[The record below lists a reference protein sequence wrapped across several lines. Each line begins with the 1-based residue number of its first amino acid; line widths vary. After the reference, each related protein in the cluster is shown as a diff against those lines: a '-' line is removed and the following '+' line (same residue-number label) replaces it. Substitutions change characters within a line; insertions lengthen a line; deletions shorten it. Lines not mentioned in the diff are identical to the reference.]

1 MQITSR
7 RKAMAFAIVLGACL
21 VATAIVLNISWIIH
35 WREVVPLV
43 LGIIFFAILI
53 AGLVWNTIFLVRE
66 IRRNEQHDSF
76 INAVTHELKTPV
88 ASIRLYLETL
98 QSRNL
103 EEAQRKKFYEIMLD
117 DTDRLMATVE
127 QVLRAAQSSHKRGQ
141 QHWQDIDLAQLTEDC
156 VEVARVRH
164 HLSGEELRIQNHFVS
179 QDESV
184 VRGDLDELRTAIA
197 NLLDN
202 AVKYSP
208 QAKQIKV
215 VLISEGGQS
224 LVRVADRGV
233 GIPRSELKRIF
244 KRFYRVPLRALAK
257 VKGTGL
263 GLFIVRSIAERHGGA
278 AWAESDGEGKGS
290 TVTIRLPRVKA

>member
-1 MQITSR
+1 MI
-7 RKAMAFAIVLGACL
+7 
-21 VATAIVLNISWIIH
+21 ATAIVLNISWIIH

-53 AGLVWNTIFLVRE
+53 AGMVWNTIFLVRE

-98 QSRNL
+98 RTRNL
-103 EEAQRKKFYEIMLD
+103 DENQRKKFYEIMLD
-117 DTDRLMATVE
+117 DTDRLMSTVE

-141 QHWQDIDLAQLTEDC
+141 EHWQELDLAELTADC
-156 VEVARVRH
+156 VEVARTRH
-164 HLSGEELRIQNHFVS
+164 GLTPEQMKIENHFVS
-179 QDESV
+179 QEESQ
-184 VRGDLDELRTAIA
+184 VRGDADELRAAIG

-208 QAKQIKV
+208 TMKEITV
-215 VLISEGGQS
+215 VLTSEGGQA
-224 LVRVADRGV
+224 LVRVADKGV
-233 GIPRSELKRIF
+233 GIPRGELKRVF
-244 KRFYRVPLRALAK
+244 RRFYRVPLRAMAK

-263 GLFIVRSIAERHGGA
+263 GLFIVKAIAERHGGA
-278 AWAESDGEGKGS
+278 AWADSEGEGKGA
-290 TVTIRLPRVKA
+290 TVTIRLPRMRA

>member
-1 MQITSR
+1 
-7 RKAMAFAIVLGACL
+7 MAFAIVLGACL
-21 VATAIVLNISWIIH
+21 VATALVLNISWIIH
-35 WREVVPLV
+35 WREIVPLV
-43 LGIIFFAILI
+43 LGIIFFGILI

-103 EEAQRKKFYEIMLD
+103 DEAQRKKFYEIMLD
-117 DTDRLMATVE
+117 DTDRLMGTVE
-127 QVLRAAQSSHKRGQ
+127 QVLRASKVSHKRGQ
-141 QHWQDIDLAQLTEDC
+141 EHWQEIDLAELTAEC
-156 VEVARVRH
+156 VEVSRTRN
-164 HLSGEELRIQNHFVS
+164 HLSAEEMKIENHFVS
-179 QDESV
+179 QDESA
-184 VRGDLDELRTAIA
+184 VRGELDELRTAIT
-197 NLLDN
+197 NLLEN

-208 QAKQIKV
+208 QQKQIKV

-224 LVRVADRGV
+224 LVRVADKGV

-244 KRFYRVPLRALAK
+244 KRFYRVPLRAIAK

-263 GLFIVRSIAERHGGA
+263 GLFIVRAIAERHGGS
-278 AWAESDGEGKGS
+278 AWAESDGEGKGA

>member
-1 MQITSR
+1 MI
-7 RKAMAFAIVLGACL
+7 
-21 VATAIVLNISWIIH
+21 ATAIVLNISWIIH

-53 AGLVWNTIFLVRE
+53 AGMVWNTIFLVRE

-98 QSRNL
+98 RTRNL
-103 EEAQRKKFYEIMLD
+103 DENQRKKFYEIMLD
-117 DTDRLMATVE
+117 DTDRLMSTVE

-141 QHWQDIDLAQLTEDC
+141 EHWQELDLAELTTDC
-156 VEVARVRH
+156 VEVARTRH
-164 HLSGEELRIQNHFVS
+164 GLTPEQMKIENHFVS
-179 QDESV
+179 QEESQ
-184 VRGDLDELRTAIA
+184 VRGDADELRAAIG

-208 QAKQIKV
+208 TMKEITV
-215 VLISEGGQS
+215 VLTSEGRQA
-224 LVRVADRGV
+224 LVRVADKGV
-233 GIPRSELKRIF
+233 GIPRGELKRVF
-244 KRFYRVPLRALAK
+244 RRFYRVPLRAMAK

-263 GLFIVRSIAERHGGA
+263 GLFIVKAIAERHGGA
-278 AWAESDGEGKGS
+278 AWADSEGE
-290 TVTIRLPRVKA
+290 